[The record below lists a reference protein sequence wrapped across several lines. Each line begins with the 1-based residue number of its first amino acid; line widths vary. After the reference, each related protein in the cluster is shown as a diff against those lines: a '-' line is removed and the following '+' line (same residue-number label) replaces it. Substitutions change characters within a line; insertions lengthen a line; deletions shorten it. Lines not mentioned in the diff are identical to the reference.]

1 MAQLAAQEVQVEMG
15 KGPGCWQGVSE
26 DPALA
31 LHPRP
36 SNLELV
42 SAWPSILHS
51 CVLLGISLGGL
62 LGVGDLALLYPKSA
76 VLVTLGQAEGG
87 AIDGR
92 EQGTP
97 TSILQ
102 TWIYS
107 Q

>member
-1 MAQLAAQEVQVEMG
+1 MG

-36 SNLELV
+36 SNLEPV

-51 CVLLGISLGGL
+51 QVLLGISLGGL
-62 LGVGDLALLYPKSA
+62 LGVGDLALLHPKSA
-76 VLVTLGQAEGG
+76 DLVALGQAEGG
-87 AIDGR
+87 RAVDRR
-92 EQGTP
+92 EQETP